1 MIDLKK
7 FEVWFVT
14 GSQSLYGPETLQEVA
29 AHSQEIARTLDQ
41 SKNIPVRVVFKP
53 VLTTPDAIR
62 DLCLEANAAKDCI
75 GLITWMHTFSP
86 AKMWIAGLT
95 RLQKPLAHLH
105 TQFNR
110 ELPWGEIDMDFM
122 NLNQSAHGDR
132 EYGFIGARLRL
143 NRKIVVGYWQDPEV
157 AEELAGWARAAL
169 ALAREA
175 RRQGVKHLVAV
186 AFEGETE
193 PALASL
199 VDDIVWL
206 KVGQLSKMI
215 AAFTDRGVKQCVM
228 VGQIAPRNLFEVR
241 PDLRAMALLFRLK
254 ERNAHTVFGAI
265 ADELKRDGVE
275 LIEATP
281 WLQPLM
287 PAVGFQLG
295 PKLSAAQREDVDF
308 GLRLAKEVSRLEI
321 GQTVVVKEGTIL
333 AIEAF
338 EGTDKCL
345 ARGGELAGPKGG
357 AVAVKVAREKHDF
370 RFDIPCVG
378 PQTLETCAAARIGA
392 LAFEAGK
399 SLLLEQEACARL
411 AKQHKIAVAAV
422 G

>member
-1 MIDLKK
+1 MGFFATLASPPTSSSHS
-7 FEVWFVT
+7 FVNPAPD
-14 GSQSLYGPETLQEVA
+14 SLG
-29 AHSQEIARTLDQ
+29 I
-41 SKNIPVRVVFKP
+41 
-53 VLTTPDAIR
+53 
-62 DLCLEANAAKDCI
+62 
-75 GLITWMHTFSP
+75 
-86 AKMWIAGLT
+86 IAG
-95 RLQKPLAHLH
+95 
-105 TQFNR
+105 NR
-110 ELPWGEIDMDFM
+110 SLP
-122 NLNQSAHGDR
+122 
-132 EYGFIGARLRL
+132 
-143 NRKIVVGYWQDPEV
+143 
-157 AEELAGWARAAL
+157 L

-175 RRQGVKHLVAV
+175 RRQGVKRLVAV
-186 AFEGETE
+186 AFEGETD

-199 VDDIVWL
+199 VDEIVWV
-206 KVGQLSKMI
+206 KVGQLSKLL
-215 AAFTDRGVKQCVM
+215 AAFTERGVKQCVM
-228 VGQIAPRNLFEVR
+228 VGQIAPKNLFEVR

-265 ADELKRDGVE
+265 ADELKHEGVE

-287 PAVGFQLG
+287 PAAGFQLG
-295 PKLSAAQREDVDF
+295 PKLSAAQREDVEF

-345 ARGGELAGPKGG
+345 ARGGDLAGPKGG
-357 AVAVKVAREKHDF
+357 AVAVKVAREKHDL

-399 SLLLEQEACARL
+399 SLLLESEACARL